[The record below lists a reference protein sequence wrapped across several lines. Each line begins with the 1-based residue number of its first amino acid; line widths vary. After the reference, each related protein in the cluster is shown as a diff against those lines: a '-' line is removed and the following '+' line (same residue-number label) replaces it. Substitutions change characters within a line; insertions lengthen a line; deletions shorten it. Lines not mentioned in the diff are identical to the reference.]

1 MRPLAVV
8 CIAALAAAGLGG
20 TVPEAASLVN
30 RLRSHEATYD
40 DWPPILEA
48 GAAAAVPELKKLLA
62 DRSDSARAAAAVLLY
77 RLGEVSAL
85 DSLDKLLDSQDA
97 AARAEA
103 ADALAAFTG
112 GPAAAGDGLAAWRAW
127 WKANRE
133 SALAPTARGA
143 LHGKVLGV
151 DASTGLVATDVGARH
166 GARREM
172 RLNVRRGSDVVCL
185 LEIVFATPKGS
196 VARIIPF
203 SNRATPQ
210 PGDTCF
216 SSSAKGE

>member
-1 MRPLAVV
+1 MRLLALI
-8 CIAALAAAGLGG
+8 CIVAVAVGALGG
-20 TVPEAASLVN
+20 ASPDAASVVN
-30 RLRSHEATYD
+30 RLKSHEATYD

-48 GAAAAVPELKKLLA
+48 GAAAVPELKKLLA
-62 DRSDSARAAAAVLLY
+62 DGRDAVRAAAAVLLY
-77 RLGEVSAL
+77 RLGETGTL
-85 DSLDKLLDSQDA
+85 DALDKLLESGDA

-112 GPAAAGDGLAAWRAW
+112 GPAASGVGLAAWRAW
-127 WKANRE
+127 WKANRQGVE
-133 SALAPTARGA
+133 APSARGS

-151 DASTGLVATDVGARH
+151 DPSTGLVATNVGARH

-172 RLNVRRGSDVVCL
+172 RLNVRRGGEAVCI

-196 VARIIPF
+196 VGRIIPF